1 MNVKKNSKNT
11 SNRVSIGLLNPKSA
25 SNVAVV
31 LRAAGCFGVS
41 SIFYTGTRY
50 THAKAFHEDTKKFR
64 DSIPSTAVEDLLSV
78 IPKGATPVVVELV
91 EGATPL
97 PAFTHPENAFYIFGP
112 EDGCV
117 PQNIIDACKHVV
129 YIPTKSSMNLA
140 VTANV
145 VLYDRLAKSDY
156 EHSDALIK
164 SSRDVNNNSKVT
176 QK

>member
-1 MNVKKNSKNT
+1 MKNNGS
-11 SNRVSIGLLNPKSA
+11 RISIGLLNPKSA
-25 SNVAVV
+25 SNVAVI

-64 DSIPSTAVEDLLSV
+64 DSIPSIAVDDLLAMM
-78 IPKGATPVVVELV
+78 PRGATPVVVELV
-91 EGATPL
+91 EGAIPL
-97 PAFTHPENAFYIFGP
+97 PAFTHPENAYYIFGP
-112 EDGCV
+112 EDGSV
-117 PQNIIDACKHVV
+117 PQDIVSACEHVI

-156 EHSDALIK
+156 EHSNELIK
-164 SSRDVNNNSKVT
+164 QSRDVNNNAKV
-176 QK
+176 KRP